1 MTLRNLP
8 PTRRFILVALITV
21 SIALIAA
28 AAPGRLVADET
39 PAAALERMARGQFGA
54 LSTAEVRM
62 LDGAPERMLTW
73 CGTSHNGN
81 DASNDPTKASTWGA
95 DRTIRAPLL
104 IWLMSDPH
112 ASTYV
117 HPSGIGLG
125 GARISGVLDLSF
137 LKVETPITLVDCA
150 IDDGINLSDAE
161 TQSIALRKDS
171 TGAVEAMRLR
181 VHGDFSMAAGS
192 YAVLDLYRAA
202 IEGDL
207 DLSGGHFTAED
218 DNAVSVIEADIG
230 GDAIF
235 HDGFTSEGMVDLRL
249 SRIGG
254 SLSFN
259 DARFIGNG
267 ANGLNAERT
276 RVAGTFYWTDIT
288 MNPHTVLDLEDAHV
302 ATLWDSIECWPAPG
316 NLMINGLV
324 YESFG
329 ESPDDAQQR
338 LKWLALQ
345 PPGYYPQPYNQ
356 LAEVLRANGRD
367 DAATDV
373 MIAKRDQQLEFGHLT
388 FSERVWQRLLKITLG
403 YGYHPLQALWLMIGF
418 VVLGSLLFRLGYRVG
433 VITPTEAGAFRQFI
447 DSGHPPDH
455 YPPFNC
461 FVYSLENFLPLVDLF
476 QGIHWRP
483 NPLRMR
489 EREVRLAGI
498 NINLGK
504 IEGTALRAY
513 LWLHV
518 LAGWILTPLFVAGLS
533 GLVRS

>member
-1 MTLRNLP
+1 M
-8 PTRRFILVALITV
+8 
-21 SIALIAA
+21 AA
-28 AAPGRLVADET
+28 AAPARLAADET
-39 PAAALERMARGQFGA
+39 PAAALERMARAQFGA
-54 LSTAEVRM
+54 LSIAEVRM

-73 CGTSHNGN
+73 CGTSNDGN
-81 DASNDPTKASTWGA
+81 DDSNDPTKASKWGA
-95 DRTIRAPLL
+95 ERTIRAPVLT
-104 IWLMSDPH
+104 WLMSDPH
-112 ASTYV
+112 ASGYV

-137 LKVETPITLVDCA
+137 LKIETPITLVDCA

-181 VHGDFSMAAGS
+181 VHGDFAMVTGS
-192 YAVLDLYRAA
+192 YAVLDLYRSA
-202 IEGDL
+202 IDGDL
-207 DLSGGHFTAED
+207 DLSGGHFVSED
-218 DNAVSVIEADIG
+218 DNAVSIIEANIA

-235 HDGFTSEGMVDLRL
+235 HSDFISQGMVDMRL
-249 SRIGG
+249 STIGG

-259 DARFIGNG
+259 QAHFTGDG

-276 RVAGTFYWTDIT
+276 RVAGAFYWTDVAI
-288 MNPHTVLDLEDAHV
+288 NPRTVLDLEDAHV
-302 ATLWDSIECWPAPG
+302 TTLWDSAQCWPAPG

-324 YESFG
+324 YQSFG
-329 ESPDDAQQR
+329 ESPDDAQER
-338 LKWLALQ
+338 LRWLELQ

-367 DAATDV
+367 EAATDV
-373 MIAKRDQQLEFGHLT
+373 MIAKRDAQLEFGQLT
-388 FSERVWQRLLKITLG
+388 FAERVWQRLLKFTLG
-403 YGYHPLQALWLMIGF
+403 YGYRPLQALWLMIGF

-433 VITPTEAGAFRQFI
+433 VVTPTEADAFRQFI
-447 DSGHPPDH
+447 DIGRPPDH

-461 FVYSLENFLPLVDLF
+461 FVYSLENFLPLVDLS

-483 NPLRMR
+483 NPTRMR
-489 EREVRLAGI
+489 EREIKLAGI

-504 IEGTALRAY
+504 IEGAALRVY
-513 LWLHV
+513 LWLHI